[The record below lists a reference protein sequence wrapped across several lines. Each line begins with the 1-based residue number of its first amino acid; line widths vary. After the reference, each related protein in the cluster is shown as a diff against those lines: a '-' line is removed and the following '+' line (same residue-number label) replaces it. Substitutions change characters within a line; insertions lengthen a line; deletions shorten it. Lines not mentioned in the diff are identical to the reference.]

1 MFVKYSE
8 KGKIVVLI
16 VYVDYIILTGD
27 DLIEIERWKKS
38 LASNFEIKYLGTL

>member
-16 VYVDYIILTGD
+16 VYVDYIILTRD
-27 DLIEIERWKKS
+27 DLIEIEWLKKS

>member
-27 DLIEIERWKKS
+27 DLIEIEWLKKS